1 MNENAQ
7 NACLMHT
14 TVDEETGEVTLA
26 YIPLR
31 ITEPLWAEIFNNSTC
46 DNRRAFIFE
55 LLKNPEEYWRG
66 MWKDLEG
73 MCDVDK

>member
-31 ITEPLWAEIFNNSTC
+31 ITEPLWAEIFNNNTC

-55 LLKNPEEYWRG
+55 LLENPEEYWRG